1 MGEFGWAHEWT
12 DDKAVFCTEGERS
25 WEQSHFACWLN
36 VLFIEYFTG
45 WWQIQVWRK
54 FITILL
60 LFCNLWINDMKI
72 RHLQRMTLYWNH
84 VDSALMNEHFH
95 LKSSKIFQ
103 SLIQEMSESR
113 SWHCD
118 PLIPLPRSYPPPPF
132 THTVTLTK
140 LTKASNKAWH
150 TIKTLFIDKQIQSLS
165 KNTQSTAKKLLY
177 QSIPQKL

>member
-103 SLIQEMSESR
+103 RLIQEMSESR

-118 PLIPLPRSYPPPPF
+118 PLIPLPRSYPRQPLQNGVIVVFLIHIYGKLDLTPPIHAPP
-132 THTVTLTK
+132 
-140 LTKASNKAWH
+140 
-150 TIKTLFIDKQIQSLS
+150 QIFFLGGPP
-165 KNTQSTAKKLLY
+165 LL
-177 QSIPQKL
+177 

>member
-84 VDSALMNEHFH
+84 VDSVLMNEHFH

-103 SLIQEMSESR
+103 SLIKKCLNLVHDTVTH
-113 SWHCD
+113 WY
-118 PLIPLPRSYPPPPF
+118 PLLGPTPTPPPPN

-150 TIKTLFIDKQIQSLS
+150 TYKNSLHW
-165 KNTQSTAKKLLY
+165 
-177 QSIPQKL
+177 

>member
-25 WEQSHFACWLN
+25 WEQSNFACWLN

-84 VDSALMNEHFH
+84 VDSALMNKHFH

-118 PLIPLPRSYPPPPF
+118 PLIPLPRSYPPPF
-132 THTVTLTK
+132 THTVALTK

-165 KNTQSTAKKLLY
+165 KNTPSTAKKLLY